1 MVAVIAS
8 TSLRP
13 TLPAPASGG
22 RKWIVKAAVV
32 VAGAGKKRKL
42 RYCNSR
48 LTLRCGASYEP
59 VVRRKRLGAPASFAN
74 EAARNLELLWLL
86 LRLVA
91 DHKTIADFRK
101 DNGPALRKV
110 CAHFAELCREMGLLA
125 AASVA
130 IDDSELA
137 RLTAV
142 GWRSQ
147 MDGQ

>member
-42 RYCNSR
+42 RYCNSG
-48 LTLRCGASYEP
+48 LTLRCGASYER
-59 VVRRKRLGAPASFAN
+59 VVRRERLGAPASFAS

-86 LRLVA
+86 GRLMA

-101 DNGPALRKV
+101 DNWSCAPQSVRSLRRAVPRDGPARRGKRV
-110 CAHFAELCREMGLLA
+110 DG
-125 AASVA
+125 SK
-130 IDDSELA
+130 LA

-147 MDGQ
+147 MGGQ